1 MLETS
6 TQILFSYGSMN
17 SFKQPL
23 LFILT
28 LVLFAA
34 GIGGVYYFL
43 NRSHAEWSSPMVY
56 IPSSA
61 TGAIEVKNANGF
73 ADALDWSQEF
83 WLNNSIRKMFQEVS
97 QDPQGLKFESQS
109 LWIVENEEIDLIV
122 LPVGYG
128 EEGMALANK
137 WNAKFSELK
146 FQYKE
151 PYAIFASGDFELPE
165 EGNQL
170 LNVESFT
177 CVQGTTSF
185 DSNCHYYFKI
195 DQDWIALDDMR
206 GSESSMIAGFQCK
219 PLNIPENQSNFNF
232 QKVFTNGRT
241 NTNYWFKAI
250 HAGTPMS
257 LLTYLDSLRPQDA
270 RNAFLSVRM
279 NQEAK
284 KNASMLD
291 WLNNNATG
299 ELAMANFGSDT
310 PGQSGMIYALG
321 LNSDSVNVSLL
332 FSDSLATDPIRE
344 ANAAELFAMD
354 KIYPSEVNYYGV
366 RYGEFFLF
374 AESRELLLAHQQYL
388 AVTGAIG
395 EKMPTL
401 PAGGVIAGADT
412 QFSSKISPKFD
423 HRWRIWHYTAVG
435 ERTQVRLVGHGFTN
449 QPQNIQVV
457 PDSVP
462 VAPEPT
468 PEPAPIVETGR
479 TKSVS
484 NHITGKTDQIKYSGS
499 KIEWVSGGKT
509 LWSVT
514 LSAEIR
520 GVEQIDAFKNGK
532 KQLLILTNSRLEM
545 LDINGKNVVG
555 YPVVL
560 SSKPCTNLCV
570 ADYSNA
576 QDYRIFFGCSNGT
589 VYNYMSNGKPTAG
602 WNVASMK
609 GDLPSSIQHKKV
621 NGQDEIQV
629 KRASGKTTLLK
640 RNGAVK

>member
-1 MLETS
+1 MNPLKHTLRFVMA
-6 TQILFSYGSMN
+6 LF
-17 SFKQPL
+17 L
-23 LFILT
+23 
-28 LVLFAA
+28 AA
-34 GIGGVYYFL
+34 VGIGGVYYFL
-43 NRSHAEWSSPMVY
+43 NRSHAEWTSPLSS

-61 TGAIEVKNANGF
+61 TGVIEVKNPAGF
-73 ADALDWSQEF
+73 ADAADWSVEFSLNEGISRMLQE
-83 WLNNSIRKMFQEVS
+83 IAA
-97 QDPQGLKFESQS
+97 DAQGLKFESQS
-109 LWIVENEEIDLIV
+109 VWIVENGVDDLIV

-128 EEGMALANK
+128 EEGSAVASK
-137 WNAKFSELK
+137 WHAKFPELK
-146 FQYKE
+146 FLFQE
-151 PYAIFASGDFELPE
+151 PFAVYGSGNVSLPE

-170 LNVESFT
+170 GDSQSFM
-177 CVQGTTSF
+177 CVKGTTSF
-185 DSNCHYYFKI
+185 DSNCHYYFKV
-195 DQDWIALDDMR
+195 DQDWTALDDMR

-219 PLNIPENQSNFNF
+219 PLNIPANQSSFTF

-241 NTNYWFKAI
+241 HTSYWFRAV
-250 HAGTPMS
+250 HAGSPLA

-279 NQEAK
+279 EQEAK
-284 KNASMLD
+284 KNASLLE

-310 PGQSGMIYALG
+310 PGESGMIYALG
-321 LNSDSVNVSLL
+321 LKSDSVNVEFL
-332 FSDSLATDPIRE
+332 FSDSLALDPIRE

-354 KIYPSEVNYYGV
+354 KIYPSAENYFGV
-366 RYGEFFLF
+366 RSKNFFIF
-374 AESRELLLAHQQYL
+374 ANSRELLLAHQQYL
-388 AVTGAIG
+388 ALTGAIG

-401 PAGGVIAGADT
+401 PTGGMVTGVDT
-412 QFSSKISPKFD
+412 QYSSVISPKFNS
-423 HRWRIWHYTAVG
+423 RWRIWHYTPV
-435 ERTQVRLVGHGFTN
+435 EMRTQVRLVGKGAVE
-449 QPQNIQVV
+449 IQTQVQV
-457 PDSVP
+457 TEDT
-462 VAPEPT
+462 VAIPPPPT
-468 PEPAPIVETGR
+468 PAPVVESGK
-479 TKSVS
+479 TKSVT
-484 NHITGKTDQIKYSGS
+484 NHITGKTEQVKYSGS
-499 KIEWVSGGKT
+499 KIEWIANGKT
-509 LWSVT
+509 TWTVT

-576 QDYRIFFGCSNGT
+576 RDYRIFFGCSNGS

-609 GDLPSSIQHKKV
+609 GDLPSSIEYKKV
-621 NGQDEIQV
+621 NGQDEIHV
-629 KRASGKTTLLK
+629 KRASGKTTILK